1 MAVSSDY
8 LQFILEQ
15 LHGLGRVHARRMF
28 GAAGLYCEAVFF
40 GIISDDTL
48 YLRVDEASRGDYT
61 ARGMAAFRPYA
72 DRPEISMTYFEVPAE
87 VLEDPEELLS
97 WSAACA
103 GDPGCRQRCGRQ
115 AAKTAPQGRPTQPR
129 ALNTRE
135 VKQRSMAR

>member
-97 WSAACA
+97 WS
-103 GDPGCRQRCGRQ
+103 Q
-115 AAKTAPQGRPTQPR
+115 R
-129 ALNTRE
+129 ALATRAAASAAA
-135 VKQRSMAR
+135 VKPRKPRPKAARRSRAR